1 MSNFDQSAYMHYAKL
16 NYSMSSVAGLAM
28 GTLGL
33 TRGGTTPA
41 GGPG

>member
-1 MSNFDQSAYMHYAKL
+1 MENFDQSACMHYTKRI
-16 NYSMSSVAGLAM
+16 YSMSSVVGLAM

>member
-1 MSNFDQSAYMHYAKL
+1 MSNVGHNACRHYAKL
-16 NYSMSSVAGLAM
+16 IYSMSSVAGLAM

>member
-1 MSNFDQSAYMHYAKL
+1 MENFDHSAYIRYTKRI
-16 NYSMSSVAGLAM
+16 YSLSSVAGLAM

>member
-1 MSNFDQSAYMHYAKL
+1 MLNFDHSAYMRYTKRI
-16 NYSMSSVAGLAM
+16 YSMSSVAGLAM